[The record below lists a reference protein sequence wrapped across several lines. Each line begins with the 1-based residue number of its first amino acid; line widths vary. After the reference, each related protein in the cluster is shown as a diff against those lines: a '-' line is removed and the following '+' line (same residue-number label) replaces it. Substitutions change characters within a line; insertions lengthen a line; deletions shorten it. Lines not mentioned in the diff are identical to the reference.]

1 MSRGLQRRA
10 RHHSEADGH
19 SLKVALKGGLEDFE
33 GVQSSR
39 STTSRPGCRS
49 SRLLYSD
56 GD

>member
-1 MSRGLQRRA
+1 VSRGLQRRA